1 MDLLVTIT
9 GKFSSM
15 VGTTADV
22 VKVGFATRLF
32 EVVYGPITAVGGDL
46 SAFHAGPDTPPHRVL
61 SYFLLCRRRDG
72 HIGTGDTGPSREIRR
87 RMVLNN
93 WREMAA
99 SAI

>member
-1 MDLLVTIT
+1 MTIT

-22 VKVGFATRLF
+22 VKVGLPLPPLF

-61 SYFLLCRRRDG
+61 SYSFFADA
-72 HIGTGDTGPSREIRR
+72 E
-87 RMVLNN
+87 MVI
-93 WREMAA
+93 
-99 SAI
+99 SARVTLGRAVKSGEGWS